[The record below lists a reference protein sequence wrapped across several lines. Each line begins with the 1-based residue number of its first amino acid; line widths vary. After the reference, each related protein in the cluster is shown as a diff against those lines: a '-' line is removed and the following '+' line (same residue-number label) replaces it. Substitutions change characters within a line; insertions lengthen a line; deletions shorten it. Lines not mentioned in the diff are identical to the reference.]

1 MTRIRTGYSFKTA
14 VGSIEDVL
22 ARLKEIGHPVAP
34 ITDRNSTFG
43 FVRWA
48 KAAKKAELRPIFGV
62 ELACCPF
69 LGENRPPADHWTFL
83 AIENLEPL
91 HQLITKA
98 TTNPGKDPMLTYEQ
112 AFNAKGVIKI
122 AGDRLL
128 VGHLPK
134 GRLENFFVALSPST
148 PRGLFKEVNTLNY
161 VRKKNEQIPFIACSQ
176 NFYPKAEDKEFYRVA
191 LGRNADTQTYPTHI
205 LSDEEWIAAVTP
217 ITKNSTHPLI
227 AAALNNRN
235 KVWDQ
240 CKAQLRKA
248 KLLIPEKKKTLLQL
262 CQEGAKRTGTNLKDP
277 IYKERLERELE
288 LIKQKNF
295 EDYFYIIAD
304 LVNYAKKH
312 MIVGPARGSSCGS
325 LVCYL
330 LNITTIDP
338 IPYGLIFE
346 RFIDINRSDLP
357 DIDID
362 FSDARRDLLFKY
374 AEQKY
379 GSDRVAR
386 LGTVGLFKARS
397 ALKQTGNA
405 LRIPTWMTEK
415 VLDGV
420 IERSSG
426 DSRAM
431 MTLIDTMEGSV
442 AGEALLKEYPEAK
455 MAARM
460 EGHPNNASQHA
471 AGIVVTDEPLIEYV
485 AVDGR
490 TGAVMCDKKDSEEL
504 NLLKIDALGLTQL
517 SVFERVMQRIGKP
530 DISGWLET
538 IPLDDPSAFD
548 VLNKGQFAGIFQFM
562 GQALRSIVAQVQIDR
577 LDDIVTITA
586 LARPGPLATG
596 GASSWVRRR
605 MGQERPDTIHPMLTE
620 LTKETYGVVVYQE
633 TVMRIVRE
641 LGKFSW
647 EDTSAI
653 RKAMSGR
660 LGDEFFAKYWEAFK
674 KGAGEN
680 GIEEPLAKMI
690 WDQIN
695 TMGSWAFNKS
705 HAVAYGIVSYYCC
718 WLKAHYPLEFA
729 AATLDAESAPDKII
743 FMLRELE
750 REGIGYIPVDPEH
763 SSDKWEIKTDENGK
777 RLLVGPLWMIKGI
790 GPASVREILTAREK
804 GLPIRET
811 LVKRILQAKTD
822 IDTLYPIR
830 DTIKKLHP
838 DLTELNIFSEPT
850 PVDQVVAG
858 EVNEVMIF
866 ACLTKIATKDENEAI
881 NIQKRGY
888 AVSGPHW
895 ALNLFARDDTGEIF
909 CKIDRWKFE
918 QMGTKVIERGRPGKV
933 LYAIKGSVPKTF
945 RMISVEAIRY
955 LGELGEE
962 YGASERGGNSKNNN
976 ENDNIGVA

>member
-1 MTRIRTGYSFKTA
+1 MIRIRTGYSFRTA

-22 ARLKEIGHPVAP
+22 ARLKEIGSPVAP
-34 ITDRNSTFG
+34 ITDRESTFG

-48 KAAKKAELRPIFGV
+48 KAAKKAELKPIYGV
-62 ELACCPF
+62 ELACCPE
-69 LGENRPPADHWTFL
+69 LGLNRPPADMWTFL
-83 AIENLEPL
+83 AIDELEPL
-91 HQLITKA
+91 HKLIALA
-98 TTNPGKDPMLTYEQ
+98 TENPGKEPILKYEE
-112 AFNAKGVIKI
+112 ALAAKGVVKI

-128 VGHLPK
+128 LAELPK
-134 GRLENFFVALSPST
+134 KKAENFFVALSPST
-148 PRGLFKEVNTLNY
+148 PRGLFKEAL
-161 VRKKNEQIPFIACSQ
+161 KAKLQFIACSQ
-176 NFYPKAEDKEFYRVA
+176 NFYPAASDKEFYRVA
-191 LGRNADTQTYPTHI
+191 LGRRSDTQTYPMHI
-205 LSDEEWIAAVTP
+205 LSDQEWIDCMAMVCGT
-217 ITKNSTHPLI
+217 STHPEI
-227 AAALNNRN
+227 AKALKNRA
-235 KVWDQ
+235 KVHGM
-240 CKAQLRKA
+240 CKAELLKA
-248 KLLIPEKKKTLLQL
+248 KLLIPEKTKTLRQL
-262 CQEGAKRTGTNLKDP
+262 CEEGAQRTKTNLKDP
-277 IYKERLERELE
+277 VYKERLERELE

-295 EDYFYIIAD
+295 EDYFFIIAD
-304 LVNYAKKH
+304 LVNFAKKE

-362 FSDARRDLLFKY
+362 FSDTRRHKLFEY
-374 AEQKY
+374 AEKKF
-379 GSDRVAR
+379 GADRVAR

-397 ALKQTGNA
+397 ALNQTGKA
-405 LRIPTWMTEK
+405 LKIPTWMTDK

-442 AGEALLKEYPEAK
+442 AGEALLKEFPEAK
-455 MAARM
+455 IAARM

-471 AGIVVTDEPLIEYV
+471 AGIVVTDEPMIKYV
-485 AVDGR
+485 AVDKR
-490 TGAVMCDKKDSEEL
+490 TGAVMCDKKDSEEI

-517 SVFERVMQRIGKP
+517 SVFERVMNRIGKP
-530 DISGWLET
+530 DVSGWLET
-538 IPLDDPSAFD
+538 IPLDDQAAFD
-548 VLNKGQFAGIFQFM
+548 VLNEGKFAGIFQFN
-562 GQALRSIVAQVQIDR
+562 GQALRSIVGQVRVDR

-596 GASSWVRRR
+596 GASSWVKRR
-605 MGQERPDTIHPMLTE
+605 MGHEKSDTIHPMLTD
-620 LTKETYGVVVYQE
+620 LTSDTYGVVVYQE

-647 EDTSAI
+647 SDTSAI

-674 KGAGEN
+674 KGAKEN
-680 GIEEPLAKMI
+680 GIEEGLAKLI

-729 AATLDAESAPDKII
+729 AATLDAEEQPDKII

-750 REGIGYIPVDPEH
+750 KEGIGYVPVDPET
-763 SSDKWEIKTDENGK
+763 SSDQWEIKEQEDGK
-777 RLLVGPLWMIKGI
+777 RVLVGPLWMIKGI
-790 GPASVREILTAREK
+790 GPAAVREILNSRLHNEPLRPA
-804 GLPIRET
+804 LA
-811 LVKRILQAKTD
+811 KRLENSKTE

-830 DTIKKLHP
+830 DTIKRLWP
-838 DLTELNIFSEPT
+838 DLTEANIFSEPT
-850 PVDQVVAG
+850 AIADVQPGQVV
-858 EVNEVMIF
+858 EVMVF

-881 NIQKRGY
+881 NVQKRGY
-888 AVSGPHW
+888 EVNGPHW
-895 ALNLFARDDTGEIF
+895 SLNIFARDDSGEIF
-909 CKIDRWKFE
+909 CKINRFKFE
-918 QMGTKVIERGRPGKV
+918 KLAKSVIERGRPGKV
-933 LYAIKGSVPKTF
+933 LYAIKGTCPKDF
-945 RMISVEAIRY
+945 RMISVDAIRY
-955 LGELGEE
+955 LGELGDEF
-962 YGASERGGNSKNNN
+962 GTTRWGGQQK
-976 ENDNIGVA
+976 ENAANANAGVAG